1 MDIPVWAVKLLK
13 SGDRAR
19 IEAAIKEAEASTSGE
34 LVPMIVKRSATI
46 GHVPVILF
54 CLFTILFLISGIA
67 EIQAQYFG
75 DSFYLLLIDI
85 AVFTLL
91 ANLVS
96 RFDFVCR
103 QLTSDSDIEQ
113 QVRARA
119 ELEFFEAG
127 LEKTEDSTGILIF
140 LSLME
145 RKVVVLADKNI
156 SGQLPKET
164 WQGVVDLLLKG
175 LRNGGPAK
183 GFEDAIAL
191 CGRLL
196 IEQYPIKPGDKNEL
210 NDHLIIKD

>member
-1 MDIPVWAVKLLK
+1 MEIPVWASKLLK
-13 SGDRAR
+13 SG
-19 IEAAIKEAEASTSGE
+19 EGAIKEAESRTSGE
-34 LVPMIVKRSATI
+34 LVPMVVRRSATV

-54 CLFTILFLISGIA
+54 CLFTILFLICGAA

-75 DSFYLLLIDI
+75 DSLYLLLIDI
-85 AVFTLL
+85 VVFSLL
-91 ANLVS
+91 ANLFARS
-96 RFDFVCR
+96 DFVCR

-156 SGQLPKET
+156 SAKLPKET

-175 LRNGGPAK
+175 LRHGGPGK
-183 GFEDAIAL
+183 GFEDGIAL

-196 IEQYPIKPGDKNEL
+196 IEHYPIKAGDKNEL
-210 NDHLIIKD
+210 NDQLIIKD